1 MKLLS
6 VGIGGLLGRSGV
18 VQAKFNADLNIV
30 TGRNGAGKTT
40 FLKLI
45 WYILSGNIRQACSE
59 IEFNWVNISTTEYS
73 CIINKINDVTCSA
86 EYRGKDGI
94 VIDIDD
100 EYVEDRFNRDAR
112 DTLSELLSP
121 IGSSL
126 FFPTFRRIE
135 GGFTMGGPKGR
146 ASGLGLGFGASTD
159 TSRQLEDAMSGLA
172 RRMSNNQHAFVTSI
186 STIDIESMMLKHYA
200 DLSEESNRLQ
210 QTVSDAMIEV
220 MRSYK
225 THPTVKQEGETEA
238 IDSANHVI
246 NSIHR
251 QIEEMERRRNDIM
264 APMVA
269 IQRLIAQFFQH
280 TGIRFGTRLSFGDA
294 ASAINSDALSAGE
307 KQMLSF
313 LCYNAFNRDTLA
325 FIDEPEL
332 SLHVDWQR
340 LIFPT
345 LLKQRS
351 GNQFIIATHSPFIYS
366 KYPDKEI
373 SIDGSNDRGDNLIE
387 A

>member
-1 MKLLS
+1 MKLLQ
-6 VGIGGLLGRSGV
+6 VKIEGLLGRSGV
-18 VQAKFNADLNIV
+18 VSANFHDDLNII

-45 WYILSGNIRQACSE
+45 WYIISGNISQACSE
-59 IEFNWVNISTTEYS
+59 IEFGKIEIATSEYRCVVFRVNE
-73 CIINKINDVTCSA
+73 VTCRA
-86 EYRGKDGI
+86 EYVGRDGVRI
-94 VIDIDD
+94 TIED
-100 EYVEDRFNRDAR
+100 EYGDQEIIRDAR
-112 DTLSELLSP
+112 DTLAELLSP

-146 ASGLGLGFGASTD
+146 SSGLSFGPSSGP
-159 TSRQLEDAMSGLA
+159 SRQLEDAMSGLA
-172 RRMSNNQHAFVTSI
+172 RRMSNDLHAFVTSI
-186 STIDIESMMLKHYA
+186 STIDIESMLLKHYA

-210 QTVSDAMIEV
+210 QTVSDAMIDVIRRYKIHPPEV
-220 MRSYK
+220 R
-225 THPTVKQEGETEA
+225 EGEVEA
-238 IDSANHVI
+238 IESANHVI
-246 NSIHR
+246 NSIHQ
-251 QIEEMERRRNDIM
+251 QIEEMEKRRNEIM
-264 APMVA
+264 APMAA
-269 IQRLIAQFFQH
+269 IQRLITQFFQH
-280 TGIRFGTRLSFGDA
+280 SGIRFGTRLSFGDA